1 MEILT
6 KKQVAKQLN
15 ISTRTIDRL
24 ILSGQLK
31 AYKIGR
37 SVRIAQAQLDEFLK
51 VSTFD
56 PLEPGEVT
64 AATGFSF

>member
-6 KKQVAKQLN
+6 KKQAADQLN
-15 ISTRTIDRL
+15 ISSRTIDRL

-37 SVRIAQAQLDEFLK
+37 SVRIAQEYLDEFLESSK
-51 VSTFD
+51 YD
-56 PLEPGEVT
+56 PIALRDIS

>member
-1 MEILT
+1 MEIFS
-6 KKQVAKQLN
+6 KQQVAEQLN

-37 SVRIAQAQLDEFLK
+37 SVRIAQEHLDEFLK
-51 VSTFD
+51 SSKYD
-56 PLEPGEVT
+56 PLALRDIS
-64 AATGFSF
+64 AAKEFSF